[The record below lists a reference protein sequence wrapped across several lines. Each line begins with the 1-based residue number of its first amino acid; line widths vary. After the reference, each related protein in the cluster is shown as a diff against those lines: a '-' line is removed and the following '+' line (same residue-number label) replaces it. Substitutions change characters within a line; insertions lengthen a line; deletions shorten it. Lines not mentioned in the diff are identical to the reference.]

1 MVAGSASHVRRTD
14 GTLGG
19 SGEPPTTYSKRRVP
33 QRTRPAPP
41 SALRPPPPQL
51 EPGSP
56 LHHRYAVSDPWR
68 QSPPSWPTLSRPSS
82 SWPLPPA
89 PDASP
94 APPPRLRSRLVVL
107 QPADRRRSGRA
118 AKQAAVVG
126 ATRAPRPAPRPA
138 RGHRVARRIPPLL
151 ARRFDTPSILA
162 GTGRLALRL
171 PASAHP
177 VLPAAPFARGAGGRA
192 A

>member
-41 SALRPPPPQL
+41 PPLRPPPPQL

-94 APPPRLRSRLVVL
+94 VPPPRLRSRLVVRSSCSSCQYYPRTCGEGRVRHADERRQSQ
-107 QPADRRRSGRA
+107 QP
-118 AKQAAVVG
+118 
-126 ATRAPRPAPRPA
+126 
-138 RGHRVARRIPPLL
+138 
-151 ARRFDTPSILA
+151 
-162 GTGRLALRL
+162 
-171 PASAHP
+171 
-177 VLPAAPFARGAGGRA
+177 
-192 A
+192 

>member
-107 QPADRRRSGRA
+107 QPADRLRWGRA
-118 AKQAAVVG
+118 SKRAAAAVG
-126 ATRAPRPAPRPA
+126 ATPSPWPPGRASHPPAA
-138 RGHRVARRIPPLL
+138 GLL
-151 ARRFDTPSILA
+151 ARRFDTPSIL
-162 GTGRLALRL
+162 
-171 PASAHP
+171 
-177 VLPAAPFARGAGGRA
+177 
-192 A
+192 